1 MRLRLRA
8 SAVALSVAAALGGLG
23 VTAPTA
29 SASARHQCTLE
40 TNAYYCYNVYAA
52 KVYDNFDGTGK
63 VVGYMYTTYSW
74 FSCRLDKGAYVG
86 GPHPYRWL
94 MTKAD
99 NGVWGFMKDTSIS
112 SETNPVISC
121 SPE

>member
-1 MRLRLRA
+1 MRTPSRGA
-8 SAVALSVAAALGGLG
+8 GVVVTVGAALACLG
-23 VTAPTA
+23 VSAP
-29 SASARHQCTLE
+29 SASAADACVV
-40 TNAYYCYNVYAA
+40 NGPAYYCHNAYGAA
-52 KVYDNFDGTGK
+52 VYDSFDHPGK
-63 VVGYMYTTYSW
+63 VVGRMYTTYSW
-74 FSCRLDKGAYVG
+74 FSCRIDKGAYVG

-121 SPE
+121 